1 MLGAR
6 SSCWTV
12 GLMFASR
19 LVAAGRIFSAVLSL
33 NGSVISLQFEA
44 CCVFLERGE
53 TFKPALYWGSV
64 NIKVDS

>member
-1 MLGAR
+1 
-6 SSCWTV
+6 
-12 GLMFASR
+12 MFASR

-33 NGSVISLQFEA
+33 NGSVISVQFEA